1 LPYNGSGVFTLVS
14 GNPVVT
20 GTVISSTVQNNTMA
34 DIVNNGLTNC
44 LTKDGQQT
52 PTANIPLGGF
62 RLTGVGNAVNAQDAV
77 TAAQLQGG
85 ALMTLTSVAGT
96 DTITANTLP
105 VTAAYVAG
113 QTFDL
118 PVAGANTTN
127 NVTININAL
136 GAKNVTKFGG
146 VGLVPGDL
154 QGTVKLR
161 YDGTQFQLISAPA
174 VAMAPVGASRNVLM
188 SLAAAGTSATWTAD
202 EFEVKSA
209 LGATG
214 QLLTNLSLTFN
225 GLTTGAGGMDTG
237 SIPTSGFLGV
247 YVIWG
252 LGKTTALYGTNA
264 SAASKLSDVYAGGTG
279 LPSGYTHSA
288 LISIVPTN
296 GSAQILPCYQND
308 PSGRAVGFPAVTA
321 ASGTTTGISSTIS
334 LSAIIPFNAKKI
346 SGALSA
352 TISNASNIQLN
363 IFSRP
368 TQSGGAILSVSSSS
382 GGIGGTTSFSG
393 LSIVT
398 PQSAFASTAGS
409 GTLSSW
415 NIGINEYFF

>member
-161 YDGTQFQLISAPA
+161 YDGTQFQLISPAA
-174 VAMAPVGASRNVLM
+174 VAMAPVGSSRNVAM
-188 SLAAAGTSATWTAD
+188 SLTAAGTSATWTAD

-209 LGATG
+209 LGGTG
-214 QLLTNLSLTFN
+214 QMLTNLNLTFN
-225 GLTTGAGGMDTG
+225 GATTGAGGMDTG
-237 SIPTSGFLGV
+237 AIPTSGFLGV

-264 SAASKLSDVYAGGTG
+264 SAASKLSEIYAGGAG
-279 LPSGYTHSA
+279 LPTGYTHSA
-288 LISIVPTN
+288 LISIAQTN
-296 GSAQILPCYQND
+296 GSAQIVPCYQQD
-308 PSGRAVGFPAVTA
+308 RMIAFPGVTAVTS
-321 ASGTTTGISSTIS
+321 SGTVAFTP
-334 LSAIIPFNAKKI
+334 LSIATVVPFNAKRI
-346 SGALSA
+346 AGGFSITVNNTGPATIFVYGRSVQASSFALSITGTTGGCGNSSSFPDLVMA
-352 TISNASNIQLN
+352 LPQTIYYNTSTSAGTITNFAITISDYT
-363 IFSRP
+363 F
-368 TQSGGAILSVSSSS
+368 
-382 GGIGGTTSFSG
+382 
-393 LSIVT
+393 
-398 PQSAFASTAGS
+398 
-409 GTLSSW
+409 
-415 NIGINEYFF
+415 